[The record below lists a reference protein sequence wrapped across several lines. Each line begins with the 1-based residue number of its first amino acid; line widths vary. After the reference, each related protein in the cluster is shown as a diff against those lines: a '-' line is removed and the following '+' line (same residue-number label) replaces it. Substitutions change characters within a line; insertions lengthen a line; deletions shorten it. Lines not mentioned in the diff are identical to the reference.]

1 MGWRLIPKE
10 EKFYSMFQAQ
20 ADHLVKASKEFL
32 RILENFNEKTLD
44 EHASTMRA
52 IEHEGDI
59 LCHDII
65 RKLNQT
71 FVTPFDREDILDLT
85 SRMDDILDLIEG
97 TIGRMK
103 IFKIKQ
109 STPEQIK
116 LAKILVQACEEIARA
131 MEKIEDLHRLPD
143 HCIEINR
150 LENEADTVT
159 QQILGVLFEN
169 RTDPI
174 EIIKWKE
181 IYEIMELATDKCE
194 DVANTLEGIML
205 KNA

>member
-1 MGWRLIPKE
+1 MGWKLIPKE
-10 EKFYSMFQAQ
+10 EKFYTMFQAQ
-20 ADHLVKASKEFL
+20 AEHLVKASQTFL
-32 RILENFNEKTLD
+32 HILENYNSQTPD
-44 EHASTMRA
+44 EHASVMRA
-52 IEHEGDI
+52 MEHEGDI

-71 FVTPFDREDILDLT
+71 FVTPFDREDILDLA

-103 IFKIKQ
+103 IFKITQ
-109 STPEQIK
+109 STPEQIR
-116 LAKILVQACEEIARA
+116 LAKILVLACEEINRA
-131 MEKIEDLHRLPD
+131 MAKIEDLHRLPD

-150 LENEADTVT
+150 LENEADVVT
-159 QQILGVLFEN
+159 QQILGLLFEH

-174 EIIKWKE
+174 DIIKWKE

>member
-1 MGWRLIPKE
+1 MRFRMIPRE
-10 EKFYSMFQAQ
+10 ENFFVMFQAQ
-20 ADHLVKASKEFL
+20 ADHVVKANQLFIE
-32 RILENFNEKTLD
+32 ILEHFDPATLD
-44 EHASTMRA
+44 EKAAAMRA
-52 IEHEGDI
+52 MEHQGDI
-59 LCHDII
+59 LCHDVI

-71 FVTPFDREDILDLT
+71 FVTPFDREDILTLT
-85 SRMDDILDLIEG
+85 SRMDDVLDLIEG

-109 STPEQIK
+109 VTPEQIR
-116 LAKILVQACEEIARA
+116 LAKILLQACEEISRG
-131 MEKIEDLHRLPD
+131 MSKLNDLRKLPD

-150 LENEADTVT
+150 LENEADLLT
-159 QQILGVLFEN
+159 QHILELLFEN

-181 IYEIMELATDKCE
+181 IYELMELATDKCE
-194 DVANTLEGIML
+194 DVANTLESIML